1 MQSDRPAFIETTA
14 FAWLATGGALAALCV
29 AWLAQFAGGLAP
41 CELCYLQRYGYWA
54 VIALGA
60 ITISQNYHPRRR
72 GILLGLT
79 GLALLVVAG
88 IALFHVGVE
97 HKWWEGSSACVGT
110 STAGLSTVDMMKAI
124 VNAPLVRCD
133 TPAWQMFGISMAGY
147 NLIYALIL
155 AALTFT
161 GMRRSLNGKE

>member
-29 AWLAQFAGGLAP
+29 AWLAQYAGGLAP

-54 VIALGA
+54 VIAFGA

-72 GILLGLT
+72 TVLLGLM

-110 STAGLSTVDMMKAI
+110 STSGLSTAEMTQAI
-124 VNAPLVRCD
+124 LNAPLVRCD
-133 TPAWQMFGISMAGY
+133 APAWEMFGISMAGY
-147 NLIYALIL
+147 NLIYALCL
-155 AALTFT
+155 AALTFM
-161 GMRRSLNGKE
+161 GMRRSLSGKE